1 MSAEFWAVLGVG
13 VAILSL
19 GVTGLVVG
27 WHMFNSLRGD
37 ISAMDRRLNAVD
49 RRLVRIEGWIEGRF
63 KEGAAATP

>member
-1 MSAEFWAVLGVG
+1 MSAEFWAILGVG

-37 ISAMDRRLNAVD
+37 ISAMNGRLNAMDRRLA
-49 RRLVRIEGWIEGRF
+49 RIEGWIEGRF
-63 KEGAAATP
+63 KEGATAT